1 MKDLPAVKTKP
12 RTKPAEIRRSELMSA
27 AETIFLEKGFA
38 ATSVDEIVRKADV
51 AKGTFYLHFRSKDD
65 ILVALRERFIAF
77 YCERLD
83 SEMNSVPANDWN
95 TRLAVWAS
103 TGIASYLDNYRL
115 HDLVFHDFHPPMR
128 HVMQENPAII
138 RLDLLLSEGK
148 TAGAWSVENTRLLAT
163 LLFHALHGA
172 VDDFIIRSNITE
184 RDEMVRGVQDLFLK
198 AVRP

>member
-1 MKDLPAVKTKP
+1 MPAAKPKP
-12 RTKPAEIRRSELMSA
+12 RTKPAEIRRSELMAA

-65 ILVALRERFIAF
+65 ILTALRERFVTS
-77 YCERLD
+77 YCEDLD
-83 SEMNSVPANDWN
+83 RELDAVPMGDWN
-95 TRLAVWAS
+95 GRLSAWAA
-103 TGIASYLDNYRL
+103 TGVAGYLDNYRV
-115 HDLVFHDFHPPMR
+115 HDLVFYDFHPPMR
-128 HVMQENPAII
+128 HVKQENPAVL
-138 RLDLLLSEGK
+138 RLEKLLRDGQA
-148 TAGAWSVENTRLLAT
+148 AGVWKIDNTRLLAT

-198 AVRP
+198 AVRS